1 MQQVTTRGRDAR
13 GEDSAPAPFERRLD
27 ARLVLSV
34 VAAGIMSFSG
44 VVVETAMNVTFPALM
59 AEFSVGTSTVQ
70 WMTTAYL
77 LVLAIVIP
85 TSGHLN
91 RRFAT
96 RPIFLV
102 AMCLYIAGIAC
113 GASAQSFGA
122 LLLGRCLEGAG
133 TGIALP
139 LMFNIIQEQAP
150 ERQMG
155 TMMGVGSLV
164 CALAPAVGPSLG
176 GWISENLGW
185 RWIFLA
191 LLPVLFVALVLGL
204 CSIRQSHE
212 VARERF
218 DVRGWL
224 VLDASFVC
232 LVLASS
238 EAGVL
243 GFWSPVVLALLAA
256 FAVLLLA
263 FARVERSQERPLID
277 LSILSSRRFRL
288 TLLSLVCMQ
297 FTVLALSF
305 LLPNYS
311 QLVMG
316 TGASTAGSI
325 LLPGCLVGAVLAP
338 VSGRIYDRL
347 GAARP
352 ILVGCACQ
360 LVACALLLATA
371 EAQSTLTAALLYLVF
386 AFGQGLLAGNL
397 MTSALSALPARTK
410 PDGNA
415 SLNTLMQLA
424 GALGTSVVTAV
435 VNAAQAGALATGAA
449 LGSEA
454 YALAT
459 MRGTRASLAVLV
471 ALALADLALQLRV
484 LLGGRA
490 RAGARA

>member
-1 MQQVTTRGRDAR
+1 MRG
-13 GEDSAPAPFERRLD
+13 DSSRYEGTGAEGGAPFERRLD

-77 LVLAIVIP
+77 LILAIIIP
-85 TSGHLN
+85 TSGYLN
-91 RRFAT
+91 RRFRT
-96 RPIFLV
+96 RPVFLV
-102 AMCLYIAGIAC
+102 AMCFYISGIVC
-113 GASAQSFGA
+113 GATAQSFGA
-122 LLLGRCLEGAG
+122 LLLGRCLEGTG

-155 TMMGVGSLV
+155 TMMGIGSLV

-191 LLPVLFVALVLGL
+191 LLPVLLVALVLGL
-204 CSIRQSHE
+204 CSIRQSHA

-232 LVLASS
+232 LVLSSS

-243 GFWSPVVLALLAA
+243 GFASPAVLGLLAA

-263 FARVERSQERPLID
+263 FARFERSRERPLID
-277 LSILSSRRFRL
+277 LSILGSRRFRL

-311 QLVMG
+311 QLVMD
-316 TGASTAGSI
+316 TGATAAGSI
-325 LLPGCLVGAVLAP
+325 LLPGCLVGAMLAP
-338 VSGRIYDRL
+338 VSGRVYDRL

-352 ILVGCACQ
+352 ILCGCACQ

-371 EAQSTLTAALLYLVF
+371 DAQATLTATLLYLVF

-397 MTSALSALPARTK
+397 MTSALSALPVRTK

-415 SLNTLMQLA
+415 SVNTLVQLA
-424 GALGTSVVTAV
+424 GALGTSVVTTI
-435 VNAAQAGALATGAA
+435 VNACQAAALAAGAAA
-449 LGSEA
+449 GSEA

-459 MRGTRASLAVLV
+459 MRGTRASFAVLV
-471 ALALADLALQLRV
+471 ALTLADLALQLRV

-490 RAGARA
+490 KADARA